1 MYKKGDPDRQPFYAQ
16 IKIPFSKV
24 PRFINLTPHDGK
36 NYLMFIDDM
45 IALNLDVVFPG
56 FIIDSHYAIR
66 VSRDADFSIEAKEV
80 ANIVDA
86 VRKRDKEEENR
97 ECQSIGL
104 RWLHALRYAAIHL

>member
-1 MYKKGDPDRQPFYAQ
+1 
-16 IKIPFSKV
+16 
-24 PRFINLTPHDGK
+24 
-36 NYLMFIDDM
+36 MFIDDM

-86 VRKRDKEEENR
+86 VRKRVKKRKIGKINELNFSYSVFDENLRLKE
-97 ECQSIGL
+97 S
-104 RWLHALRYAAIHL
+104 

>member
-1 MYKKGDPDRQPFYAQ
+1 
-16 IKIPFSKV
+16 
-24 PRFINLTPHDGK
+24 
-36 NYLMFIDDM
+36 MFIDDM

-86 VRKRDKEEENR
+86 VRKRVKRENR
-97 ECQSIGL
+97 ECQSTGL
-104 RWLHALRYAAIHL
+104 RWLHALRYAAIHLRCL